1 MTSIV
6 SERDYVTATMNQ
18 GKEDDSFFYE
28 NEKKIK
34 KQREK
39 NIRLLRKQVMALA
52 QEELANVQAK
62 KSVMEETIGTTNDQ
76 LEYRNQ
82 KTKNVNLI
90 AAEDV
95 DSGEI
100 KWQDYKDFFAY
111 SYGTCGIAM
120 FFVLCVMTSVA

>member
-76 LEYRNQ
+76 LEYRN
-82 KTKNVNLI
+82 
-90 AAEDV
+90 
-95 DSGEI
+95 
-100 KWQDYKDFFAY
+100 
-111 SYGTCGIAM
+111 
-120 FFVLCVMTSVA
+120 

>member
-18 GKEDDSFFYE
+18 GKEDDSFFFE

-52 QEELANVQAK
+52 QEELAIVQAK
-62 KSVMEETIGTTNDQ
+62 KSVMQETIATTNDQ
-76 LEYRNQ
+76 IEYRN
-82 KTKNVNLI
+82 
-90 AAEDV
+90 
-95 DSGEI
+95 
-100 KWQDYKDFFAY
+100 
-111 SYGTCGIAM
+111 
-120 FFVLCVMTSVA
+120 

>member
-18 GKEDDSFFYE
+18 WKSDDSFFYE

-62 KSVMEETIGTTNDQ
+62 KSVMEETIATTNDQ
-76 LEYRNQ
+76 LEFRN
-82 KTKNVNLI
+82 
-90 AAEDV
+90 
-95 DSGEI
+95 
-100 KWQDYKDFFAY
+100 
-111 SYGTCGIAM
+111 
-120 FFVLCVMTSVA
+120 

>member
-6 SERDYVTATMNQ
+6 SERDYVTATMQ

-52 QEELANVQAK
+52 
-62 KSVMEETIGTTNDQ
+62 
-76 LEYRNQ
+76 
-82 KTKNVNLI
+82 
-90 AAEDV
+90 
-95 DSGEI
+95 
-100 KWQDYKDFFAY
+100 
-111 SYGTCGIAM
+111 
-120 FFVLCVMTSVA
+120 

>member
-18 GKEDDSFFYE
+18 GKEDDSFFFE

-62 KSVMEETIGTTNDQ
+62 KSVMEETIATTNDQ
-76 LEYRNQ
+76 IEYRN
-82 KTKNVNLI
+82 
-90 AAEDV
+90 
-95 DSGEI
+95 
-100 KWQDYKDFFAY
+100 
-111 SYGTCGIAM
+111 
-120 FFVLCVMTSVA
+120 